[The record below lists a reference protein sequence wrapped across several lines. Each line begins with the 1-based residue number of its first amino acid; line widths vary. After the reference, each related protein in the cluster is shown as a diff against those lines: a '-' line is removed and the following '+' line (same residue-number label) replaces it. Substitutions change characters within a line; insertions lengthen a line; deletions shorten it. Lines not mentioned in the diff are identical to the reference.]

1 MRSLLKFN
9 SRYFL
14 YAIILF
20 ATEILIVIFA
30 HDSMIRPYVGDVLVV
45 MLIYCAVKA
54 FLITPVV
61 ATAILV
67 LIFSYVIETLQYFRL
82 VKLLG
87 LHDSSLARTVI
98 GTSFAWTDI
107 LAYTIGIVLILWV
120 EKIFKH
126 QRSFRNQS

>member
-20 ATEILIVIFA
+20 VTEILIAIFA
-30 HDSMIRPYVGDVLVV
+30 HDPIIRPYVGDVLVV
-45 MLIYCAVKA
+45 MLIYCSVKA
-54 FLITPVV
+54 LFNTPVV

-87 LHDSSLARTVI
+87 LHHSSLARTVI

-107 LAYTIGIVLILWV
+107 LAYTVGVGIILWG